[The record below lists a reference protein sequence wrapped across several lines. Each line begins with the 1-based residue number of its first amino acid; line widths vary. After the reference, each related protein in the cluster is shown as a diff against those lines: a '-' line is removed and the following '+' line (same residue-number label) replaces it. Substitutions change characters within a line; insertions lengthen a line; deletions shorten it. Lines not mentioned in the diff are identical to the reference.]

1 MALARFFWGRRR
13 CGLGTLNMMETIKVI
28 HKEDV
33 VLVKVG
39 TFYTAY
45 EKDAYI
51 INYLFNYKL
60 NKTQDVYTSAFPIPS
75 LPKVTAILE
84 QNKINYIVLDRRN
97 NYDVE
102 QQVDNKNLN
111 KYGKF
116 LELAKVKVRKNKRI
130 EEILECLKDDE
141 ELIEEVEKLIYERRK
156 I

>member
-1 MALARFFWGRRR
+1 MI
-13 CGLGTLNMMETIKVI
+13 ETIKEI
-28 HKEDV
+28 HKEDL

-45 EKDAYI
+45 GKDAYI
-51 INYLFNYKL
+51 INYMFNYKL

-75 LPKVTAILE
+75 LAKVTAILE

-102 QQVDNKNLN
+102 QEMNNKNLN
-111 KYGKF
+111 KYQKF
-116 LELAKVKVRKNKRI
+116 LELAKIKVRKNKRI
-130 EEILECLKDDE
+130 EQIMEYLKEDE
-141 ELIEEVEKLIYERRK
+141 DLIEEVEQLIYERRK

>member
-1 MALARFFWGRRR
+1 ML
-13 CGLGTLNMMETIKVI
+13 TTS
-28 HKEDV
+28 
-33 VLVKVG
+33 
-39 TFYTAY
+39 
-45 EKDAYI
+45 
-51 INYLFNYKL
+51 
-60 NKTQDVYTSAFPIPS
+60 DVYTSAFPIPS

>member
-1 MALARFFWGRRR
+1 M
-13 CGLGTLNMMETIKVI
+13 GTLNMIETIKVI
-28 HKEDV
+28 HKEDI

-45 EKDAYI
+45 GKDAYI

-75 LPKVTAILE
+75 LAKVTAILE

-102 QQVDNKNLN
+102 QEMDNKNLN
-111 KYGKF
+111 KYNKF
-116 LELAKVKVRKNKRI
+116 LELAKIKVRKSKRI
-130 EEILECLKDDE
+130 EQILEYLNEDE
-141 ELIEEVEKLIYERRK
+141 ELIEEVEKVINERRK
-156 I
+156 V

>member
-1 MALARFFWGRRR
+1 M
-13 CGLGTLNMMETIKVI
+13 
-28 HKEDV
+28 
-33 VLVKVG
+33 
-39 TFYTAY
+39 
-45 EKDAYI
+45 
-51 INYLFNYKL
+51 
-60 NKTQDVYTSAFPIPS
+60 
-75 LPKVTAILE
+75 E

>member
-1 MALARFFWGRRR
+1 M
-13 CGLGTLNMMETIKVI
+13 GTLNMIETIKVI
-28 HKEDV
+28 HKEDI

-45 EKDAYI
+45 GKDAYI

-75 LPKVTAILE
+75 LAKVTAILE

-102 QQVDNKNLN
+102 QEMDNKNLN
-111 KYGKF
+111 RYNKF
-116 LELAKVKVRKNKRI
+116 LELAKIKVRKSKRI
-130 EEILECLKDDE
+130 EQILEYLNEDE
-141 ELIEEVEKLIYERRK
+141 ELIEEVEKVINERRK
-156 I
+156 V

>member
-1 MALARFFWGRRR
+1 MI
-13 CGLGTLNMMETIKVI
+13 ETIKEI
-28 HKEDV
+28 HKEDL

-45 EKDAYI
+45 GKDAYI
-51 INYLFNYKL
+51 INYMFNYKL

-75 LPKVTAILE
+75 LAKVTAILE

-102 QQVDNKNLN
+102 QEMNNKNLN
-111 KYGKF
+111 KYQKF
-116 LELAKVKVRKNKRI
+116 LELAKIKVRENKRI
-130 EEILECLKDDE
+130 EQIMEYLKEDE
-141 ELIEEVEKLIYERRK
+141 DLIEEVEQLIYERRK